1 METKYFREYTVETDP
16 YLPEV
21 VSGLLWDLETNG
33 IVEEPNYLRVYA
45 NDDDS
50 VTKELL
56 DSLLAQLVEQK
67 VINSFTVT
75 QHTFQD
81 KNWNEEW
88 EKQINVIEVSDKIV
102 IKPTFREYKAKE
114 GQIVI
119 TIDPKMSFGTGEHS
133 TTRIVLMLLEKY
145 VNKGMRVI
153 DVGTGTGVLAIASVL
168 LGADFALGIDN
179 DEWCYENALENIE
192 RNLEIN
198 KAEFRLAEVSQ
209 VEEKNFNLVLANIQ
223 KNVLMEIA
231 EDLNNHLLPGG
242 ILILSGL
249 LIDDEK
255 DIVAKYSSLG
265 LTYTEKL
272 NLDEW
277 IGLVFKKL

>member
-1 METKYFREYTVETDP
+1 METKYFREYTIETEP
-16 YLPEV
+16 FLPEV
-21 VSGLLWDLETNG
+21 VSGLLWELETNG

-50 VTKELL
+50 VTK
-56 DSLLAQLVEQK
+56 DSLEAVLQKLVNQN

-88 EKQINVIEVSDKIV
+88 EKQINVIEVSDRIV
-102 IKPTFREYKAKE
+102 IKPTFREYTPKA
-114 GQIVI
+114 GQIII

-133 TTRIVLMLLEKY
+133 TTRIVLRLLEKY
-145 VNKGMRVI
+145 VKKGARVI

-168 LGADFALGIDN
+168 LGAEFALGIDN

-192 RNLEIN
+192 RNLEVN
-198 KAEFRLAEVSQ
+198 KAEFRLAEIGQ
-209 VEEKNFNLVLANIQ
+209 VDEKNFNLVLANIQ
-223 KNVLMEIA
+223 KNVLLDIA
-231 EDLNNHLLPGG
+231 EELVNRLLPGG
-242 ILILSGL
+242 TLILSGL
-249 LIDDEK
+249 LIEDEK
-255 DIVAKYSSLG
+255 DITDKYTSLG
-265 LTYTEKL
+265 LKFIEKT

-277 IGLVFKKL
+277 IGLVFEK

>member
-1 METKYFREYTVETDP
+1 METKYFKEYTVETDP
-16 YLPEV
+16 FLPEEI
-21 VSGLLWDLETNG
+21 SGLLWELQTNG
-33 IVEEPNYLRVYA
+33 IVEENNSLRVYG

-50 VTKELL
+50 LTIELL
-56 DSLLAQLVEQK
+56 ENLLNQLVERK

-145 VNKGMRVI
+145 VEKGMRVI
-153 DVGTGTGVLAIASVL
+153 DVGTGTGVLAIASVM
-168 LGADFALGIDN
+168 LGAEFAVGIDN

-198 KAEFRLAEVSQ
+198 KAEFRLAEVKQ

-223 KNVLMEIA
+223 KNVLLEIA
-231 EDLNNHLLPGG
+231 EDLNDHLLAGG
-242 ILILSGL
+242 TLILSGL
-249 LIDDEK
+249 LVDDET

-265 LTYTEKL
+265 LKFIDKL

-277 IGLVFKKL
+277 IGLVFSK

>member
-1 METKYFREYTVETDP
+1 METKFFREYTVETDP
-16 YLPEV
+16 FLPEV
-21 VSGLLWDLETNG
+21 VSGILWGVATNG
-33 IVEEPNYLRVYA
+33 IVEEQNYLRVYA
-45 NDDDS
+45 NDDDT

-56 DSLLAQLVEQK
+56 EQLLAQLVGQK
-67 VINSFTVT
+67 VINSFSVT

-102 IKPTFREYKAKE
+102 IKPTFREYTPKE

-133 TTRIVLMLLEKY
+133 TTRIVLRLLEKY
-145 VNKGMRVI
+145 TAKGIRVL

-168 LGADFALGIDN
+168 LGADYALGIDN

-192 RNLEIN
+192 LNLEIN
-198 KAEFRLAEVSQ
+198 KAEFRLGEVSQ

-223 KNVLMEIA
+223 KNVLLEIA
-231 EDLNNHLLPGG
+231 KDLTEHLLPGG
-242 ILILSGL
+242 TLILSGL
-249 LIDDEK
+249 LADDET
-255 DIVAKYSSLG
+255 DITAKYTSLG
-265 LTYTEKL
+265 LSFTEKIQ
-272 NLDEW
+272 LDEW
-277 IGLVFKKL
+277 IGLVFKK